1 MGTLLEL
8 LRKLAGATADAVAGF
23 LLSNDTPKS
32 LGEDDGTYGRS
43 QDASAKPT
51 ANASVKT
58 PETVKD
64 SPLDSFGQGLAESF
78 EGLGAGHHH
87 EPDARFMP
95 EMPGPEEGISH
106 SR

>member
-23 LLSNDTPKS
+23 LLGNDIPKS
-32 LGEDDGTYGRS
+32 LGEDDETYGWR
-43 QDASAKPT
+43 QDSSTKST
-51 ANASVKT
+51 ANGPVKT
-58 PETVKD
+58 PDTVKD

-78 EGLGAGHHH
+78 EALGAGHHH
-87 EPDARFMP
+87 EPDARLMP
-95 EMPGPEEGISH
+95 EMPSPEQGMHH

>member
-8 LRKLAGATADAVAGF
+8 IRKLAGATVHAVAGF
-23 LLSNDTPKS
+23 LLSNDIPKS
-32 LGEDDGTYGRS
+32 LGDDDETYGRR
-43 QDASAKPT
+43 QDSSAKST
-51 ANASVKT
+51 ANSPVKT

-78 EGLGAGHHH
+78 EALGAGHHH
-87 EPDARFMP
+87 EPDARFIP
-95 EMPGPEEGISH
+95 EMPGPEQGMHH

>member
-8 LRKLAGATADAVAGF
+8 LRKLAGATADAAIGF
-23 LLSNDTPKS
+23 LFSDDIPKS
-32 LGEDDGTYGRS
+32 RSDDDGTYGRG
-43 QDASAKPT
+43 QDSSAKPG
-51 ANASVKT
+51 ANAPVKT

-78 EGLGAGHHH
+78 EALGAGHHH

-95 EMPGPEEGISH
+95 EMPSPEEGMHH